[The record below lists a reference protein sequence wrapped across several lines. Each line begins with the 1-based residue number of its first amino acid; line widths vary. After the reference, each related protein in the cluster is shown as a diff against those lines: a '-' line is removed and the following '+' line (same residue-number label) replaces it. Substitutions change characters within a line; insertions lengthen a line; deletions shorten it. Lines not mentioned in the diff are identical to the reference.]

1 MYVYVAW
8 GATPT
13 CSHSNG
19 SIFLDNLGHHSREI
33 ITVRRQWS
41 RAGKE
46 WNGGRERDEDGA
58 ERGTGAVEPGQ
69 ALEYAA
75 QAASVA

>member
-1 MYVYVAW
+1 M
-8 GATPT
+8 
-13 CSHSNG
+13 
-19 SIFLDNLGHHSREI
+19 
-33 ITVRRQWS
+33 RRQWS

-46 WNGGRERDEDGA
+46 WNGGRQRDEDGA

-75 QAASVA
+75 QTASVA